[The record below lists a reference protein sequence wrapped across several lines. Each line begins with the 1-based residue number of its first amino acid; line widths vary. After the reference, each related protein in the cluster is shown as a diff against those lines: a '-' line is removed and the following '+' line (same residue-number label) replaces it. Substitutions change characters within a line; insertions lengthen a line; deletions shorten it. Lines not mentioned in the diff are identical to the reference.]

1 MNIHVWLC
9 LIMYLCMLVFP
20 AREIPLYEKQPP
32 YVTTEEELA
41 FEEAYFQ
48 AIVQSGGPGTADF
61 DAQSPHFQ
69 ALFVVFILDMEVQCG
84 GIAQY
89 FYNNGSLYACRTE
102 DALRQVGLAE
112 MADLY
117 AGFVENEQITMEE
130 IDGYRQ
136 QFPTLETIGQL
147 SALHPFDGF
156 DEAYMQLR
164 DSLQLERT
172 VLSYIDAHPE
182 MFR

>member
-1 MNIHVWLC
+1 MNIQLLC
-9 LIMYLCMLVFP
+9 LILLLCTLVFP
-20 AREIPLYEKQPP
+20 AKEIPSFERQPLYAA
-32 YVTTEEELA
+32 TEEEMA
-41 FEEAYFQ
+41 FEDAYFQ
-48 AIVQSGGPGTADF
+48 TIMQSGGPGAADF
-61 DAQSPHFQ
+61 DTRSPHFQ

-102 DALRQVGLAE
+102 DALRQVGLTA

-117 AGFVENEQITMEE
+117 AGFLAKEQITMEE

-136 QFPTLETIGQL
+136 QFPTPETTGQL
-147 SALHPFDGF
+147 YALHTFDAF

-164 DSLQLERT
+164 DSLHMENA
-172 VLSYIDAHPE
+172 VLSYIAAHPE
-182 MFR
+182 VFP